1 MFYFGIDAVVFLWHI
16 VWNKGCVLGI
26 IEGLPQDAQIVICGD
41 DYCYIHVESD
51 GFVVNLDN
59 NSLEDCYDDINSE
72 A

>member
-1 MFYFGIDAVVFLWHI
+1 MYNSKQFQSYSELTVGQLVDILQ
-16 VWNKGCVLGI
+16 
-26 IEGLPQDAQIVICGD
+26 GLPQDAQIVICGD

-51 GFVVNLDN
+51 GSVVNLDN

>member
-1 MFYFGIDAVVFLWHI
+1 MYDSKQFQSYSELTVGQLVDILQ
-16 VWNKGCVLGI
+16 
-26 IEGLPQDAQIVICGD
+26 GLPQDAQIVICGD

-51 GFVVNLDN
+51 GSVVNLDN

>member
-1 MFYFGIDAVVFLWHI
+1 MYDSKQFQSYSELTVGQLVDILQ
-16 VWNKGCVLGI
+16 
-26 IEGLPQDAQIVICGD
+26 GLPQDAQIVICGD

>member
-1 MFYFGIDAVVFLWHI
+1 MYDSKQFQSYSELTVGQLVDIQ
-16 VWNKGCVLGI
+16 
-26 IEGLPQDAQIVICGD
+26 GLPQDAQIVICGD

-51 GFVVNLDN
+51 GSVVNLDN

>member
-1 MFYFGIDAVVFLWHI
+1 MYDSKQFQSYSELTVGQLVDILQ
-16 VWNKGCVLGI
+16 
-26 IEGLPQDAQIVICGD
+26 GLPQDAQIVICGD

-51 GFVVNLDN
+51 GSVVILDN